1 MVAPLRESP
10 CMLQN
15 RLIQYLV
22 VTALLFGIAD
32 LALNF
37 YTGTY
42 GAIKMRADADKA
54 KSDASIAAANAKAAT
69 GIVGGRYIPDD
80 TKAPEADAAR
90 LAQLQKQKEIR
101 GRLIA
106 CLESKKN
113 DSQLGDCDAIQKEY
127 DAAMAARPANRK
139 WQRSLD

>member
-54 KSDASIAAANAKAAT
+54 KSDASIAAANAKAKPIQSKPKST
-69 GIVGGRYIPDD
+69 VRS
-80 TKAPEADAAR
+80 AA
-90 LAQLQKQKEIR
+90 LTE
-101 GRLIA
+101 
-106 CLESKKN
+106 
-113 DSQLGDCDAIQKEY
+113 
-127 DAAMAARPANRK
+127 NRNA
-139 WQRSLD
+139 